1 MTPTPEKI
9 IRYPK
14 AVIFR
19 QIGYKIYADEVRRM
33 HESNARIKII
43 SAPARTSKSTSAAAD
58 ALPDVFP
65 SFGIFDGQAYPLAE
79 NDLDDA
85 KHIWIVAPH
94 FSLAKEFD
102 YLWTWLVEKRK
113 SYGWAYELEKAQ
125 KSPEQGHMQ
134 IQLNFGKD
142 PEGRAVRTLIQVKTG
157 ANDVS
162 LQSEEVHLGI
172 LSEAADHPERVWT
185 KYLSTRLKRSIWPTT
200 PKPQADWIREAIE
213 MSVNDKALQMEH
225 FEYDGRCNPRY
236 DWERYWLEHMKAE
249 SRQSGGSR
257 VRPHHMKSPPNHQNG
272 HACFSPLSKCKA
284 ALDPHFAEQFM
295 GRWTYAESRVLAFR
309 WMERDGRMS
318 HILDLEP
325 HWLRYAEKY
334 VAVDY
339 GYSDPAAAVFFAV
352 DADGTVVFFD
362 EIYERGLEPDRF
374 VRMIADRVKDRGYQ
388 VRRYFADPQKPEVL
402 RYFQRLHLP
411 VMKVDAKRQRDR
423 QTGYMILQDYLSD
436 DPYLGRPK
444 LFLMRSC
451 QNGIREARQLHRKE
465 NHGGNEFSTEAI
477 AGDDHWWD
485 AARYGLST
493 FPRGKSLADRM
504 AEEQAVDLFALAAQ
518 NAARGPKLPMRS
530 LVGASGVIH

>member
-1 MTPTPEKI
+1 MIQPTEI
-9 IRYPK
+9 VRYPK

-33 HESNARIKII
+33 HESNARVKII

-58 ALPDVFP
+58 AAPEVFP
-65 SFGIFDGQAYPLAE
+65 EFGIVDGQAYPLCTS
-79 NDLDDA
+79 DYDDT

-102 YLWTWLVEKRK
+102 YLWQWFVEKRK
-113 SYGWAYELEKAQ
+113 SYGWAYEVEKAQ
-125 KSPEQGHMQ
+125 RSPEQGHMQ

-142 PEGRAVRTLIQVKTG
+142 PEGRSVRTLIQVRTG

-172 LSEAADHPERVWT
+172 LSEAADQPERVWT
-185 KYLSTRLKRSIWPTT
+185 KYLSTRVKRSIWPTT
-200 PKPQADWIREAIE
+200 PKPQADWIRQNIE
-213 MSVNDKALQMEH
+213 MAKNDPSLQMEH

-249 SRQSGGSR
+249 SRQSAKDR
-257 VRPHHMKSPPNHQNG
+257 TKPRFMHRPPSHQNG
-272 HACFSPLSKCKA
+272 HGCFSPRSVCA
-284 ALDPHFAEQFM
+284 AQRDPHFAEQFM

-309 WMERDGRMS
+309 WSDINGRMS
-318 HILDLEP
+318 HILDEEP
-325 HWLRYAEKY
+325 HWLKYAEKY
-334 VAVDY
+334 VTVDY
-339 GYSDPAAAVFFAV
+339 GFSDPAAAVFFAV
-352 DADGTVVFFD
+352 DADGTVVAFD

-374 VRMIADRVKDRGYQ
+374 VRQVHDYAKSRGIQ
-388 VRRYFADPQKPEVL
+388 VRRYFSDPQKPEVL
-402 RYFQRLHLP
+402 RYLQRLHLP
-411 VMKVDAKRQRDR
+411 VFAVDAKRQRDR
-423 QTGYMILQDYLSD
+423 QAGYMILQDYLSD
-436 DPYLGRPK
+436 DPMTGRPK
-444 LFLMRSC
+444 LFLTRNC

-465 NHGGNEFSTEAI
+465 NHSGNEFSTGAI

-485 AARYGLST
+485 AMRYALTT

-504 AEEQAVDLFALAAQ
+504 LEQNAINLFALAEQ
-518 NAARGPKLPMRS
+518 NRRRGASPPRGY